1 MREPLL
7 QSMAIIMASLALS
20 IALYFIILQ
29 PDTVSPQATGLIIN
43 GGGSTLAAPQF
54 FEWCRDFTTRTG
66 IVVDYSSIGSGAGR
80 AMFLNGTYFFA
91 VSDPPLDSGLYSN
104 YRGRMLQIPVIVGAV
119 VIAYN
124 LPEIPRGVRLN
135 LTGEI
140 IALIYKGE
148 ISKWNDERIRAVNPL
163 IAEKLPD
170 KEIIAV
176 HRSDSSGTTRVFTGY
191 LYKAAPGIWSSE
203 LVGFSIEWPVDKTGR
218 GLGGKGNEGVG
229 NLVRMTPYSIGY
241 VEASYAISVGMDFA
255 NLMNR
260 DGYIVALSEESV
272 EAALSEAVKYLPDTP
287 LGDFSQMLDAVLY
300 VPGRYSYP
308 LITFSYMLVQANY
321 SDPYTAKALAGFIEY
336 IVRDGQERLLPG
348 YYRLPQKAV
357 ELGLQAAGILRSG
370 GAHG

>member
-1 MREPLL
+1 
-7 QSMAIIMASLALS
+7 MAILMASLALL

-29 PDTVSPQATGLIIN
+29 PGTMSPQNTGQNTGLVIS
-43 GGGSTLAAPQF
+43 GGGSSLAAPQF
-54 FEWCRDFTTRTG
+54 LEWSRDFSKRTG
-66 IVVDYSSIGSGAGR
+66 IVVDYSSVGSGAGR
-80 AMFLNGTYFFA
+80 AMFFNGTYSFA
-91 VSDPPLDSGLYSN
+91 VSDPPLESNLYSS
-104 YRGRMLQIPVIVGAV
+104 YSGKVLQIPVIVGAV
-119 VIAYN
+119 VITYN

-140 IALIYKGE
+140 LALIYKGE

-191 LYKAAPGIWSSE
+191 LYKAAPSIWSSE
-203 LVGFSIEWPVDKTGR
+203 IVGFTIQWPVDKTGR

-229 NLVRMTPYSIGY
+229 NLVRNTPYSIGY
-241 VEASYAISVGMDFA
+241 VEASYAISLGMDFA

-260 DGYIVALSEESV
+260 DGYIVALSDESV
-272 EAALSEAVKYLPDTP
+272 EAALSEAIKYLPNTP
-287 LGDFSQMLDAVLY
+287 LGDFSQVLDAVLY
-300 VPGRYSYP
+300 APGRYSYP
-308 LITFSYMLVQANY
+308 IVTFSYMFVRTNY
-321 SDPYTAKALAGFIEY
+321 SDPYTAKALAEFVEY
-336 IVRDGQERLLPG
+336 IVEDGQNRLLPG

-357 ELGLQAAGILRSG
+357 ELGLQAASILRSS